1 MGAYVIH
8 LDAYKAIGNH
18 LIALSVNRANVTC
31 FDSFD
36 AEDIPKWTRKLIG
49 KKNYNKYLHNTTIRW
64 NKVQILLLDLLI
76 LD

>member
-18 LIALSVNRANVTC
+18 LIALSVNRDNVTC

-36 AEDIPKWTRKLIG
+36 AEDIPK
-49 KKNYNKYLHNTTIRW
+49 
-64 NKVQILLLDLLI
+64 
-76 LD
+76 